1 MRYLFLFCILII
13 SGVLFAQNKST
24 FIYSIKGADTLRM
37 DVYSPS
43 NLDRND
49 SLPVLLWMHGGGFAG
64 GSRDNGDEVKLAKYA
79 TNHGYIGI
87 SISYRLTRKGTESGF
102 GCDCPAKDKIE
113 TFRGATIDF
122 LDAAQFVIENNR
134 KLKVNA
140 NKIIAGGSSAGAEA
154 VLSAVYMKD
163 YYVTD
168 KSKYQDIHFA
178 GLLSLAGAMVDPSYI
193 SLRTAVPTV
202 LFHGSEDNL
211 VPFAKGAHHQCSNSQ
226 PGFLILYGSEVISTK
241 LRTLGKSFYFNEV
254 KGGKHEISGI
264 PFVQLDEIFKFF
276 NSTIFQKE
284 IIQTKR
290 IIDK

>member
-1 MRYLFLFCILII
+1 
-13 SGVLFAQNKST
+13 
-24 FIYSIKGADTLRM
+24 M

-43 NLDRND
+43 NLDNND
-49 SLPVLLWMHGGGFAG
+49 SLPVLLWMHGGGFSG

-79 TNHGYIGI
+79 ANHGYIGI
-87 SISYRLTRKGTESGF
+87 SISYRLTRKGSETGF

-113 TFRGATIDF
+113 TFRNATIDF
-122 LDAAQFVIENNR
+122 LDAAQYLIDHNR
-134 KLKVNA
+134 ELKANVNQ
-140 NKIIAGGSSAGAEA
+140 IIAGGSSAGAEG

>member
-13 SGVLFAQNKST
+13 SGILFAQNKST

-43 NLDRND
+43 NLDNND
-49 SLPVLLWMHGGGFAG
+49 SLPVLLWMHGGGFSG

-79 TNHGYIGI
+79 ANHGYIGI
-87 SISYRLTRKGTESGF
+87 SISYRLTRKGSETGF

-113 TFRGATIDF
+113 TFRNATIDF
-122 LDAAQFVIENNR
+122 LDAAQYLIDHNR
-134 KLKVNA
+134 ELKANVNQ
-140 NKIIAGGSSAGAEA
+140 IIAGGSSAGAEG

-211 VPFAKGAHHQCSNSQ
+211 VPFAKGAHHQCSNSK
-226 PGFLILYGSEVISTK
+226 PGFLILYGSEVISAK
-241 LRTLGKSFYFNEV
+241 LYALDKSFYFNEV

-264 PFVQLDEIFKFF
+264 PFDQLDDIFTFF
-276 NSTIFQKE
+276 NETIFRKN

-290 IIDK
+290 IIVK